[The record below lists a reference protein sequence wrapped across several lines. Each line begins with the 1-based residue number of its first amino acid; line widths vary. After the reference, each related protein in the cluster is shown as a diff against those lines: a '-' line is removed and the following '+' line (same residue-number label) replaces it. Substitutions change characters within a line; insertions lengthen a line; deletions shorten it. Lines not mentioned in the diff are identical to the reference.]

1 MEPIT
6 RNEMFMAAAAGE
18 YDGELPT
25 PITRQ
30 EQYLKKIIEE
40 IDGGGSVSP
49 EQIDAAIEAYLNSH
63 DADIVTEQELSDELS
78 EYYNKTDIDNAL
90 GGKADTGHLHDDRY
104 YTKTE
109 IDTMLNKLESEVA
122 AAATTKRYGVRWL
135 AGNTAAAGTRLD
147 DAVGMAAGVQ
157 IGETVNDND
166 FDSAYPWNSMRRCNG
181 DWNTTTGLFEVMCYE
196 FDTDG
201 VANTAFKT
209 DGSNGNVWVEIP
221 LFWAKHIYDSEKE
234 EKWISN
240 APGDGYYIPKKLQRS
255 IARGQNK
262 TYIAAYRASEDGN
275 GNLVS
280 VSGAIPAY
288 GNFNTFMGKYKAMGT
303 GTSGTTSEDEEIID
317 LLMDVEFATRDQ
329 QSVMLGETSRYRG
342 NDRKAQIS
350 EENTNRIVVA
360 NAHAADFNVGDLIG
374 VGKTCDNRNVFD
386 AREITQISQYD
397 TDNTAIEFGGTPV
410 NITAETH
417 CVTAFPNKT
426 GQTDTLTAPSGTVA
440 NDGLHDCRYRWI
452 ETPYGKQLDIVMDLL
467 INNYQTYFC
476 NDMHGGNYSNQLTDY
491 YIPVGYENAHEYS
504 GYVRNMGFDERYPHI
519 KTPVQIG
526 NSAGSTAGFAAYYYS
541 VTGLCVVGRGGYLN
555 DERRAGRSCS
565 LCHVVPSTDIA
576 TRYGSRRS
584 YTA

>member
-1 MEPIT
+1 MAT
-6 RNEMFMAAAAGE
+6 GNELVNFEMAK
-18 YDGELPT
+18 YM
-25 PITRQ
+25 
-30 EQYLKKIIEE
+30 
-40 IDGGGSVSP
+40 
-49 EQIDAAIEAYLNSH
+49 H
-63 DADIVTEQELSDELS
+63 D
-78 EYYNKTDIDNAL
+78 
-90 GGKADTGHLHDDRY
+90 
-104 YTKTE
+104 
-109 IDTMLNKLESEVA
+109 KLESEIE

-135 AGNTAAAGTRLD
+135 AGNTAAAGTRLG

-209 DGSNGNVWVEIP
+209 DGSNGNVWIEIP

-280 VSGAIPAY
+280 VSGAIPEY
-288 GNFNTFMGKYKAMGT
+288 GSFNTFMTKYKAMGT
-303 GTSGTTSEDEEIID
+303 GISGTTSEDEEIID

-329 QSVMLGETSRYRG
+329 QSVMLGETNRYWG
-342 NDRKAQIS
+342 GDRKAQIS

-360 NAHAADFNVGDLIG
+360 NAHAAGFSVGDLIG
-374 VGKTCDNRNVFD
+374 VGIAANYRGITDV
-386 AREITQISQYD
+386 REITQITEYD
-397 TDNTAIEFGGTPV
+397 TDNTAISFSGTPV
-410 NITAETH
+410 NISAQTY
-417 CVTAFPNKT
+417 CIIAFPNKT
-426 GQTDTLTAPSGTVA
+426 GQTDTLSAPSGTVL

-452 ETPYGKQLDIVMDLL
+452 ESPYGKQFDVVMDLL
-467 INNYQTYFC
+467 VNNYQTYFC
-476 NDMHGGNYSNQLTDY
+476 NDMHGGNYGNQLTDY
-491 YIPVGYENAHEYS
+491 YIPIEYANANGNGYI
-504 GYVRNMGFDERYPHI
+504 RNMGFDERYPHV
-519 KTPVQIG
+519 KNPVQVG
-526 NSAGSTAGFAAYYYS
+526 NSASTITGFAAYNFS
-541 VTGLCVVGRGGYLN
+541 ETGLRPVWRGGAIQS
-555 DERRAGRSCS
+555 DRRAGRSCS
-565 LCHVVPSTDIA
+565 SYNTSMSE
-576 TRYGSRRS
+576 TNTFRGSRLS